1 MDFFDV
7 VTSTRAIR
15 RYRPDPIPEDD
26 LAQIL
31 FAATRAPSGSNRQP
45 FRFLVLRRARDDPR
59 NAKARAILK
68 EGFRRSWTEKRAH
81 DGYGSGAGADPS
93 SRKARMAATMD
104 HFVDHIDEVPAIV
117 LVCMQLRFGGQLME
131 GASVYP
137 ACQNLLL
144 SARALGYGG
153 VMTIWHQP
161 VEERLADLL
170 GLPEGVCIA
179 ATIPLGRPAGRHGP
193 VRRRPLG
200 ELVYDGAWGEPATWA
215 TDPPDAELAGDPGG
229 RPGD

>member
-15 RYRPDPIPEDD
+15 RYRPDPVSEDD

-31 FAATRAPSGSNRQP
+31 FAATRAPSGSNSQP
-45 FRFLVLRRARDDPR
+45 FRFLVLRRGRDDPR
-59 NAKARAILK
+59 SAEARAILK
-68 EGFRRSWTEKRAH
+68 EGFRRSWSEKRAQ
-81 DGYGSGAGADPS
+81 DGYRSGAEADPS
-93 SRKARMAATMD
+93 SRKARMASVMD
-104 HFVDHIDEVPAIV
+104 QFADNIDQAPVIV
-117 LVCMQLRFGGQLME
+117 LVCLQLRYGGALAE

-161 VEERLADLL
+161 VEEQLVKVL
-170 GLPEGVCIA
+170 GVPENVRIA
-179 ATIPLGRPAGRHGP
+179 ATIPLGRPVGRHGP

-200 ELVYDGAWGEPATWA
+200 EVVYDGAWGEPATWA
-215 TDPPDAELAGDPGG
+215 VEPSGTQHAGGPGG
-229 RPGD
+229 RPAT